1 MHEFGTSHT
10 FIHWIYK
17 FQLIARVPSRVWGR
31 HAPTRALRKLARV
44 EEVKSRMDRKFSRI
58 ENLWPR
64 DDSCSQLIRSRQLLC
79 NCFQIVKT
87 HKPIKNFFLLK
98 WWCSR
103 WAPPLFCFVFL
114 ANGCEIW
121 YIGYTKHCFDWI
133 TWHSMMCKE
142 RCSHDRRN
150 LRPLFI
156 R

>member
-31 HAPTRALRKLARV
+31 HAPTRTLRKLARV
-44 EEVKSRMDRKFSRI
+44 EEVKSRMDRKFSRT

-64 DDSCSQLIRSRQLLC
+64 DDSCSQLISSNSIFR

-87 HKPIKNFFLLK
+87 HKRAKNFFLLK

-103 WAPPLFCFVFL
+103 WAPPLFRFVFL
-114 ANGCEIW
+114 ANRCKTW
-121 YIGYTKHCFDWI
+121 YIYYTKLHFER
-133 TWHSMMCKE
+133 TVHRLMMCKV
-142 RCSHDRRN
+142 RC
-150 LRPLFI
+150 LLWPP
-156 R
+156 